1 MKIEHVA
8 LYARDLDALLRF
20 YVERLGARP
29 GPRYENRER
38 GFSSYFVSFASGCRL
53 ELMSLASLIESPASV
68 GGDARLGYAH
78 LALSLGSEDAVD
90 RLTEELRAAGITVL
104 SGPRRTGDGYYE
116 SAVLDPE
123 GNVIELTA

>member
-1 MKIEHVA
+1 LPTRADVA
-8 LYARDLDALLRF
+8 RF
-20 YVERLGARP
+20 
-29 GPRYENRER
+29 
-38 GFSSYFVSFASGCRL
+38 FDK
-53 ELMSLASLIESPASV
+53 SPASV